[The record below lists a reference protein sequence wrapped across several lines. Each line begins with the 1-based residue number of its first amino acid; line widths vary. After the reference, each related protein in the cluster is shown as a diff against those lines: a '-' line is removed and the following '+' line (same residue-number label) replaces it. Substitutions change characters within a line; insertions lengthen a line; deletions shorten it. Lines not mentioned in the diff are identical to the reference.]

1 VAAQFRFKSV
11 QWMLLGV
18 LALSPAAFLAQQ
30 ETAKPE
36 TSQAKTGDAQERTEA
51 APVKTEAEK
60 DDKVISGMSI
70 LGNQDAPK
78 SLVIVPWKSSE
89 LGDSVGISTMLDDS
103 RVPIDKEVF
112 MRMLS
117 YYEIRSET
125 AHPSAAPARE
135 NAAQPAAAQ
144 RRKR

>member
-1 VAAQFRFKSV
+1 MGVPARFKNIP
-11 QWMLLGV
+11 WIV
-18 LALSPAAFLAQQ
+18 LAVLVLSPAAFLAQQ
-30 ETAKPE
+30 EKDKPNAALE
-36 TSQAKTGDAQERTEA
+36 KTEA